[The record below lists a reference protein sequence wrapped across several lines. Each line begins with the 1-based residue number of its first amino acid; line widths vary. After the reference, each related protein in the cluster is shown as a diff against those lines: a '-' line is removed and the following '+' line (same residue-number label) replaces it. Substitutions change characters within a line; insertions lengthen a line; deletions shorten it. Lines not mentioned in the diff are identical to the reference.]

1 LFNVK
6 RSFAAIIALGWYLRA
21 LSGPT
26 QTVTP
31 EPALLLT
38 NIAQVRALS
47 DDEALRGYAVR
58 LTGVVTFEI
67 SLRYFFIHDLTN
79 GLCVERT
86 NATFHLKPGQMVELE
101 GATHRPESNGPLLTA
116 ERVKVIGEG
125 QLPAPR
131 QVPFDGLGSIQE
143 DCQLLEVRGIVRTA
157 VQTAED
163 RFDVELA
170 VAGRKLRVYLPA
182 LPAGCESR
190 LVDSTV
196 VARGVRGCIFNQKRQ
211 VLAPLLFVDTN
222 NFRIQEFAP
231 EDAFAGAARPLSSLL
246 QFTPN
251 PHYGHRTKV
260 RGVVTYQQPG
270 RSVFIT
276 DRTQGLRLQTVQ
288 TNRLEPGDIIEAM
301 GFEAIEKLSPVL
313 EDVVYRP
320 VGHESPP
327 KPAKTT
333 VTEALGGA
341 HDADLVAIE
350 GTLVGSVLRGTEEVL
365 IMQENGVAFDAQLSQ
380 AAAQFQD
387 ARLLLEGSRLQLTG
401 ICQVQDIIEE
411 ESTVRP
417 ETFRILVRSPA
428 DIAVLQKPPWW
439 NPKRMAWLLSGVTV
453 LFLAA
458 LGGVIAR
465 SKLKLREQG
474 RERMETEG
482 RFSAIMAERNRMA
495 REIHDTLAQGY
506 TAISAQ
512 LEILKD
518 KVAGSPQATK
528 PLELARGMVR
538 SSLAEA
544 RRSIW
549 EMRSQALE
557 EAELHQA
564 LANVAEQLTTGTPV
578 RVSVSTQGAPRRL
591 PIIVEN
597 NLLRIGQE
605 AITNALKYA
614 HPKEI
619 CIALEYEAKA
629 VRLCVR
635 DDGCGFDPSGV
646 VASKS
651 GGFGLVGMKER
662 VQQMSGQF
670 AVRSQPGQGTE
681 VLVEVPVA

>member
-1 LFNVK
+1 M
-6 RSFAAIIALGWYLRA
+6 ALCWCWGAFSASAQLA
-21 LSGPT
+21 G
-26 QTVTP
+26 TP
-31 EPALLLT
+31 SPGVLLT
-38 NIAQVRALS
+38 NIAQVRALT
-47 DDEALRGYAVR
+47 DDEALRGYTVR
-58 LTGVVTFEI
+58 LKAVVTFEI

-101 GATHRPESNGPLLTA
+101 GATHRPEGNAPLLTA

-131 QVPFDGLGSIQE
+131 HFDGLGSIQE

-157 VQTAED
+157 VRTAED

-182 LPAGCESR
+182 LSAGCESR

-231 EDAFAGAARPLSSLL
+231 EDAFAGPARPLSGLL

-260 RGVVTYQQPG
+260 RGVVTHQQPG

-276 DRTQGLRLQTVQ
+276 DGTHGLRLQTVQ
-288 TNRLEPGDIIEAM
+288 TNRLEPGDIIEAV
-301 GFEAIEKLSPVL
+301 GFEAIEKLSPML

-333 VTEALGGA
+333 VAEALGGA

-350 GTLVGSVLRGTEEVL
+350 GTLVGSVLRGTEEVF
-365 IMQENGVAFDAQLSQ
+365 IMQDNGVAFDAQLSQ
-380 AAAQFQD
+380 AAAHFQD
-387 ARLLLEGSRLQLTG
+387 SRRLDGSRLRLTG
-401 ICQVQDIIEE
+401 VCQVEDIIED

-465 SKLKLREQG
+465 SKLKLREQS

-482 RFSAIMAERNRMA
+482 RFSTIMAERNRMA

-518 KVAGSPQATK
+518 KVAGPQATK

-557 EAELHQA
+557 DAELHQA
-564 LANVAEQLTTGTPV
+564 LANVAEQLTAGTTV
-578 RVSVSTQGAPRRL
+578 RVSVSIEGVPRRL

-629 VRLCVR
+629 ARLCVR

-670 AVRSQPGQGTE
+670 VVRSQPGQGTE